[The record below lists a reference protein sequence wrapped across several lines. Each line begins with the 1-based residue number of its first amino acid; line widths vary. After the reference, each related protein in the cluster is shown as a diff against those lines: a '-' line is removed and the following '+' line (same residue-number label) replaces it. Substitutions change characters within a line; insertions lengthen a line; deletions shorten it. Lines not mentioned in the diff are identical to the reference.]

1 MLRVFCKKIMK
12 IKYFS
17 LPNRFS
23 SIFITG
29 IVFICLCYSIEGISP
44 LYGTRKV
51 KY

>member
-1 MLRVFCKKIMK
+1 MMK
-12 IKYFS
+12 IEYFS

-29 IVFICLCYSIEGISP
+29 IVFICLSYSIEGISP

-51 KY
+51 EY